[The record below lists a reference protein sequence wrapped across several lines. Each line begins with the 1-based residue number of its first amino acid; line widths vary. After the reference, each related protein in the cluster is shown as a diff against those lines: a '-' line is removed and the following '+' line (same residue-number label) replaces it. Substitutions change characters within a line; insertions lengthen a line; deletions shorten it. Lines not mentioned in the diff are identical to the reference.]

1 MLRKIV
7 TAAIVVPLAII
18 IIALAM
24 ANRQT
29 VTVSVDPFSASA
41 PAASVTLPLFALIIV
56 LLIVGVLIGGAATW
70 LGQGKWRRAAR
81 RWQRE
86 VSGLRSQVAAFAD
99 TAQSANLP
107 HESAPPPRLK
117 LRSPLT

>member
-1 MLRKIV
+1 LLRKIV
-7 TAAIVVPLAII
+7 TAVIVAPLAII
-18 IIALAM
+18 LIAFAV

-29 VTVSVDPFSASA
+29 VSVSLDPLGASA

-56 LLIVGVLIGGAATW
+56 LLIVGVLIGGTATW

-86 VSGLRSQVAAFAD
+86 VSGLRAQVAAFGD
-99 TAQSANLP
+99 TAEPTNIRHA
-107 HESAPPPRLK
+107 SAPPPRLK
-117 LRSPLT
+117 LRSP

>member
-7 TAAIVVPLAII
+7 TAVIVAPLAII
-18 IIALAM
+18 LIAFAL

-29 VTVSVDPFSASA
+29 VTVSFDPFNAGA

-56 LLIVGVLIGGAATW
+56 LLIAGVLIGGAATW
-70 LGQGKWRRAAR
+70 LGQRKWRRAAR

-86 VSGLRSQVAAFAD
+86 VSGLRAQVAAFGD
-99 TAQSANLP
+99 TAEPRNIP
-107 HESAPPPRLK
+107 HPSAPPPRLK